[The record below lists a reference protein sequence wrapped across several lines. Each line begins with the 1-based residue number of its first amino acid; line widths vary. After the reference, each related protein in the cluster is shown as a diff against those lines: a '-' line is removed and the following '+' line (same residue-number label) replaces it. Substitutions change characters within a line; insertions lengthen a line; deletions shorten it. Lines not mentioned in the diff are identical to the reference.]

1 MHVSLR
7 KIYLYWKKEHDD
19 NNFLSYWQKHFSHV
33 KINFNNLPMEELLSV
48 ALNVLITLYVPSL
61 PYLNKLQER
70 FWMHND
76 SEYIISSDRTQ
87 NLSMI
92 DTERYFTSAWV
103 HFIGVKLNDPQKLI
117 NKLCKNTWYSNSK
130 NVVRGRCF
138 LRNKLILL

>member
-7 KIYLYWKKEHDD
+7 KNYLYWKKEHDD
-19 NNFLSYWQKHFSHV
+19 NNFLSYWQKHLSHV
-33 KINFNNLPMEELLSV
+33 KINLNNYTNGRITFCCP
-48 ALNVLITLYVPSL
+48 NVLITLYVPSL
-61 PYLNKLQER
+61 PYLTKLQER
-70 FWMHND
+70 FWMRND

-117 NKLCKNTWYSNSK
+117 NKLCKNTWDSNSK
-130 NVVRGRCF
+130 NVVRGWCF